1 MTSHVG
7 PSGRLER
14 LEFGQAPA
22 LLLDIAASPASVSQV
37 LRTVRATMAP
47 ERRLHVVLGVLGSP
61 DEAHLTSMGRAA
73 ARLADRLWLTSGS
86 LRPQPPVQAIGGLV
100 AGAESVTTAS
110 VEVVPRRR
118 DAMRGALAMA
128 QHDDVV
134 IVLGRGDVSEPVHDR
149 RVDDRG
155 VLRELV
161 RCGSC

>member
-1 MTSHVG
+1 MALGDLFGVDRARMDEIVASHVG

-100 AGAESVTTAS
+100 AGAKAVTAAS
-110 VEVVPRRR
+110 VEAGASATGR
-118 DAMRGALAMA
+118 DA
-128 QHDDVV
+128 
-134 IVLGRGDVSEPVHDR
+134 GRAGH
-149 RVDDRG
+149 
-155 VLRELV
+155 
-161 RCGSC
+161 GSAG